1 MPINWTTI
9 AGKTAIT
16 ARYRDPGKVIR
27 DITESRNSDVSLP
40 GLIPGTNPPLL
51 FKSSD
56 ILLVGTVIA
65 V

>member
-1 MPINWTTI
+1 MKKFLETIINIYNINELRQRIGMTLFLLLV
-9 AGKTAIT
+9 
-16 ARYRDPGKVIR
+16 YRLGAQIV
-27 DITESRNSDVSLP
+27 
-40 GLIPGTNPPLL
+40 IPGTKPPLL